1 MIFFTPLACRSI
13 HAPAGALLVPARYC
27 PNLRELELGRC
38 GLGVHAAA
46 PFKHLTRLCL
56 TDFHV
61 SHWRFTLN
69 AAMPRLEAL
78 HCGRRCRGAIAAVA
92 GHPSLREVWLD
103 VMDCVEPD
111 VAHDKLAGLKRL
123 PRLSALK
130 LRIDQSCFKASGSSD
145 DEDEDSCRD
154 DNDEGPA
161 PDGCTCMLRTLE
173 HLRRCARL
181 TSLELD
187 TRFELPAPQALSLVG
202 AALGDRLE
210 SLSIRGM
217 ELARSP
223 ADAARTLRALPLAF
237 PRLTSLTLSLFIKDW
252 SSKDNASSPTV
263 RSLLA
268 LFRPLDQLLPRAAA
282 AAGAYSCQLL

>member
-1 MIFFTPLACRSI
+1 MAHGRTIESVVAQPRGSRGLATI
-13 HAPAGALLVPARYC
+13 QEV
-27 PNLRELELGRC
+27 
-38 GLGVHAAA
+38 AAA
-46 PFKHLTRLCL
+46 
-56 TDFHV
+56 
-61 SHWRFTLN
+61 
-69 AAMPRLEAL
+69 
-78 HCGRRCRGAIAAVA
+78 A

-103 VMDCVEPD
+103 VKGEAEPNE
-111 VAHDKLAGLKRL
+111 ARSMLKALKRL
-123 PRLSALK
+123 PLLSALK
-130 LRIDQSCFKASGSSD
+130 LCIDVSCFDDIDSSD
-145 DEDEDSCRD
+145 DDSDED
-154 DNDEGPA
+154 DNDEVVVPP
-161 PDGCTCMLRTLE
+161 PDGSTCMLRTLE
-173 HLRRCARL
+173 HLQHCARL